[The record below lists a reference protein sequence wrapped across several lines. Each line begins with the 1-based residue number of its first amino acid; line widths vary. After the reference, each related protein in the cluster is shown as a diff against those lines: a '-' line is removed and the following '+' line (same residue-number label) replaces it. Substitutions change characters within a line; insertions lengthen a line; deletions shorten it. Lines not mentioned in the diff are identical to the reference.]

1 MALLNTTFHVHK
13 SVDALFIKWVK
24 EIYLP
29 VAMQSGKFSNPLFTR
44 IMMQVDPDATSYAV
58 QLQARSQSE
67 AEAWHDDTAAKLKD
81 ALAREVGER
90 VLHFTTYMEIID

>member
-1 MALLNTTFHVHK
+1 MTLLNTTFHVHK

-29 VAMQSGKFSNPLFTR
+29 VAMDSGLFKNPLFTR
-44 IMMQVDPDATSYAV
+44 IMTQVDTEATSYAV
-58 QLQARSQSE
+58 QLQASSHSD
-67 AEAWHDDTAAKLKD
+67 AEAWHDSTAAQLKD

-90 VLHFTTYMEIID
+90 VLHFTTYMEIMS